1 MFYSTAISSEIPC
14 CWFCWNGIHHLLA
27 ALLLVR
33 QFYTLT
39 STDMCGH
46 ELRLC
51 MKKLGRSLAEEG
63 KGGLDGGGSSRAGK
77 KNKIQSVFPVRLFY
91 FKVAFPDDI
100 KC

>member
-1 MFYSTAISSEIPC
+1 MFYSTATSSEIPC

-77 KNKIQSVFPVRLFY
+77 KK
-91 FKVAFPDDI
+91 
-100 KC
+100 